1 MAHLGADVAAFVD
14 GQLSDAAM
22 RDASAHL
29 ATCEACDK
37 AVRQQRLLKSRMST
51 VMAPEPPA
59 ALLASLAGLAA
70 AVDPPERESWWTRLG
85 RSMPLRAGV
94 VLVSASLAVIAA
106 AYVIGGPR
114 ERIGDEVVPPY
125 ERYAADF
132 NGPSAVQAG
141 TTSTGTSIGT
151 SSGTAISEA
160 AMVQLDSSGW
170 PCHPTL
176 AGDMHRVSGEYTDN
190 AQVVA
195 LSYSDGWSTLNLFEQ
210 NGALDPSALDGFER
224 TEMANSQVWVR
235 EGMPMIV
242 TWDDDGT
249 VFTIVSDADRHRIEQ
264 AVADLPEGTYDKDLG
279 DRVGDGLSRMSA
291 WIGAA

>member
-22 RDASAHL
+22 RDASAHI

-51 VMAPEPPA
+51 VRAPEPPA

-70 AVDPPERESWWTRLG
+70 EPPARESWWARLG
-85 RSMPLRAGV
+85 RSVPLRAGV

-106 AYVIGGPR
+106 AYVVGGPR

-132 NGPSAVQAG
+132 HGPSTVR
-141 TTSTGTSIGT
+141 T
-151 SSGTAISEA
+151 GTAISEA
-160 AMVQLDSSGW
+160 AMVQLASSGW
-170 PCHPTL
+170 PCHATL

-190 AQVVA
+190 AEVVA
-195 LSYSDGWSTLNLFEQ
+195 LSYSDGWSTLHLYEQ
-210 NGALDPSALDGFER
+210 NGVLAASGLDGFER
-224 TEMANSQVWVR
+224 AEMAGSQVWVR
-235 EGMPMIV
+235 QGVPMIV
-242 TWDDDGT
+242 TWDEDGT
-249 VFTIVSDADRHRIEQ
+249 VFTIVSDAGRHRIGQ
-264 AVADLPEGTYDKDLG
+264 AVADLPQGTYDKDLG
-279 DRVGDGLSRMSA
+279 DRVGDGLSRMTT
-291 WIGAA
+291 WVGAA